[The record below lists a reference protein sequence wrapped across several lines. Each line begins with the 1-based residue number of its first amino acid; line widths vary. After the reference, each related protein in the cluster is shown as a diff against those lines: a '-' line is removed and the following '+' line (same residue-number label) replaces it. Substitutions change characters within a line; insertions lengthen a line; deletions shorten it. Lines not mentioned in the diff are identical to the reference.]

1 MDQHGIQNAG
11 NAAEW
16 CLVPPVEPGL
26 IPGLGVVY
34 RLPQEA
40 QYWGGASS
48 EECLILAEQ
57 YSRPYKH
64 TEAGPDPTSPELP
77 AEHHIISL
85 KTVMIF
91 HTLAIW
97 NNLLQ

>member
-16 CLVPPVEPGL
+16 CLMPLAEPGL

-57 YSRPYKH
+57 YSRPYKR
-64 TEAGPDPTSPELP
+64 TGVGPDPTSPELP

-85 KTVMIF
+85 KLV
-91 HTLAIW
+91 
-97 NNLLQ
+97 